1 MCNNILMHSCYAGMY
16 LGTHACVFVCVFG
29 EVSAFAVL
37 KLELDEMTTTMKRE
51 KSRIKPFDE
60 SIFFIALEPNR
71 WVYFISHGSKKSF
84 LLLLCPLSEHLFG
97 IGISIRTLNF

>member
-1 MCNNILMHSCYAGMY
+1 MHSCYAGMY
-16 LGTHACVFVCVFG
+16 LDTYACVFVCVFG

-60 SIFFIALEPNR
+60 SIFFYCSRAESLGVFYFSWLEEKFF
-71 WVYFISHGSKKSF
+71 VITVSSF
-84 LLLLCPLSEHLFG
+84 
-97 IGISIRTLNF
+97 RTSLWDWD